1 MCVADDDTG
10 IMMNPINIMH
20 LLDPTA
26 VEDELVEQISDCSS
40 ISSSSS
46 RGRRRNKDDSGN
58 NDDSGSSDDE
68 ADFFQ
73 TNIFQSQRRVN

>member
-40 ISSSSS
+40 ISSSS